1 MRLTMQNEKE
11 LRSAIRGAGP
21 WTNNGTQQIR
31 VHGITLA
38 VAVIKSVEATTV
50 TIYPAADPS
59 QVIYHG
65 TGTAGE
71 CYADAADAIEGAVV

>member
-11 LRSAIRGAGP
+11 LRTAIRGTDKGARS
-21 WTNNGTQQIR
+21 TTLIR
-31 VHGITLA
+31 VNGITLA
-38 VAVIKSVEATTV
+38 AAVSKSVEATTV

>member
-11 LRSAIRGAGP
+11 LRTAIRGAEKGAS
-21 WTNNGTQQIR
+21 NGTQIR

-38 VAVIKSVEATTV
+38 VAVSKSVEATTV

>member
-11 LRSAIRGAGP
+11 LRTAIRG
-21 WTNNGTQQIR
+21 TDSTTLIR

-38 VAVIKSVEATTV
+38 VAVSKSAEATSV
-50 TIYPAADPS
+50 TIYPASNPN

>member
-11 LRSAIRGAGP
+11 LLTAIRGTDKGASS
-21 WTNNGTQQIR
+21 TTLIR

-38 VAVIKSVEATTV
+38 AAVSKSEEATSV
-50 TIYPAADPS
+50 TIYPANNPN
-59 QVIYHG
+59 QVIYQGSG
-65 TGTAGE
+65 TTGE